1 MLEVKIIMDSSV
13 EDVIAFKCCSLPDQ
27 NLEIHLRNTG
37 DRALAIPSFF
47 VLENDAEQKKIDNV
61 YPPGGIRVAPGE
73 FTAIYCPMDP
83 TEWARYRTIVFSD
96 SDGCSYRFPTR
107 PEQPE
112 RLRRSGWG
120 S

>member
-37 DRALAIPSFF
+37 KRPLTIPSFF
-47 VLENDAEQKKIDNV
+47 VLESDSDRKKIGNV

-73 FTAIYCPMDP
+73 LTAIYCPMDP
-83 TEWARYRTIVFSD
+83 AEWARYRTIVFSD
-96 SDGCSYRFPTR
+96 EDGRSYRFPTH
-107 PEQPE
+107 PEQPQ
-112 RLRRSGWG
+112 RLRRSG
-120 S
+120 